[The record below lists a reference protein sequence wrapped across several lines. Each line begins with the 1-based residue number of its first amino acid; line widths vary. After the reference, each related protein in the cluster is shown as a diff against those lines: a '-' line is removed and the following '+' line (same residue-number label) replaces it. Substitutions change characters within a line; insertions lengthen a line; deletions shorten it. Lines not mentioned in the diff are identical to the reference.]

1 MKTKT
6 PIIPTKIDPQMMDP
20 GMTELTGALTANL
33 PWLDKAYSNIET
45 FVEGK
50 GKRPKT
56 YPAVYNGV
64 KKDRGYLKLF
74 PDGHI
79 GNFAFVEVYKQTF
92 DHIPQQSATHII
104 DFGIVFHFNFE
115 KVYPGDHKNRTL
127 ENVKNDVFDIL
138 NRYPFA
144 NFNVRFDGFV
154 EGANNIYRGY
164 SHDEI
169 EDQFLMRPYGGFKIT
184 GKMRFT
190 KKCGGSSSG
199 IITLPSPTTPTNM
212 VMYSLT
218 EAKTGLKDYD
228 GKDIYV
234 SGVEYE
240 SPFTSPIIFPNIKR
254 SDLKRIVQSKLT
266 YESIGGGGLLYGEYK
281 DLIITNDNIVQ
292 YWNNVN
298 GIQGNPVW
306 FLYYTKL

>member
-1 MKTKT
+1 MKPKT

-20 GMTELTGALTANL
+20 AMTELTGALTTNL
-33 PWLDKAYSNIET
+33 PWLNKAYSNVEK

-50 GKRPKT
+50 GKRPKI
-56 YPAVYNGV
+56 YPAVYTGT

-74 PDGHI
+74 PDSHI
-79 GNFAFVEVYKQTF
+79 GNFAYVEVYKQPF

-115 KVYPGDHKNRTL
+115 KVYPNDHNNRTL
-127 ENVKNDVFDIL
+127 ENVKHDVFEVL

-144 NFNVRFDGFV
+144 NFKVRFGGFV

-169 EDQFLMRPYGGFKIT
+169 EDQFLMRPYGGFTIT
-184 GKMRFT
+184 GQMRFT
-190 KKCGGSSSG
+190 KRCGGSSSG
-199 IITLPSPTTPTNM
+199 ITTLPPVATPNNLT
-212 VMYSLT
+212 MYSLT

-234 SGVEYE
+234 FGEIFNPS
-240 SPFTSPIIFPNIKR
+240 SSITSSLDI
-254 SDLKRIVQSKLT
+254 
-266 YESIGGGGLLYGEYK
+266 
-281 DLIITNDNIVQ
+281 NIVHSIVKSEIRYNHAGFAGNTFELIPTLVQ
-292 YWNNVN
+292 FANNDIVCNLNNSSNIN
-298 GIQGNPVW
+298 GKVIL
-306 FLYYTKL
+306 FIYYTKS